1 MLQVSRELLIAAF
14 IPSFAERDVLWF
26 SENAEK
32 IKKLSRADSFWKE
45 HVLFLEEGERASMS
59 EFLPSLD
66 SLHYEKVQTVSAH
79 GEFSTLGGTVTIFPL
94 NSDRPARIEFL
105 GNTIERIAFLEQKE
119 VAQEVRAA
127 DEGEPR
133 QRREW
138 LLKKEMLK
146 REISHLHNLKEGDF
160 VVHLDHGIGI
170 FRGMLPNWSGS
181 GETYYL
187 LEYAPPKDSAE
198 HDKLYVPESQAKKL
212 SRYLGLEQPA
222 IHRLSGTVWEHAKK
236 KVTEDAQAFA
246 KELIELYSKRH
257 IARRAAYAIGAEQK
271 EFEGLFEHT
280 ETHDQQQA
288 IEDVLADM
296 QKSEPMDRLV
306 CGDVGFGK
314 TEVAMRAAFAAVYA
328 GKQVAVLCPTTVLA
342 DQHAETFKSR
352 FAKFP
357 VSIGML
363 SRFETKQ
370 AQKET
375 VRKLKE
381 GKVDIVIGTHRILSK
396 DVDFKNL
403 GMLIIDEEQ
412 RFGVRQK
419 EKLKKFRENID
430 VLSLSA
436 TPIPRTLYLALS
448 GMRAISTIATPPLG
462 RQTIETFILPY
473 NRDVIKKAIE
483 YERARHGQVYF
494 LHNKIET
501 IEKVKET
508 LKELVPKAKFEAVHG
523 RTGEVRLRAVMHA
536 FKEKKFDVL
545 VATTIIENGLDI
557 KNANTLIVDDATR
570 LGLAQAYQIRGRIG
584 RAEHKAHAYFL
595 YPSKVLSEDA
605 KKRLEALQ
613 EATELGSGYF
623 IAQRDLEIRG
633 AGNILGKKQSGAVN
647 AIGLNLYCQILN
659 EAVEKLSIEVQ
670 PR

>member
-1 MLQVSRELLIAAF
+1 MTDAKEIMIAAF

-32 IKKLSRADSFWKE
+32 IKKLARADSFWKE
-45 HVLFLEEGERASMS
+45 HILFLEEGERVSMS
-59 EFLPSLD
+59 EFLRSLD
-66 SLHYEKVQTVSAH
+66 SLHYEKVQTVAAH
-79 GEFSTLGGTVTIFPL
+79 GEFSTLGGTVTVFPL
-94 NSDRPARIEFL
+94 NSDRLTRIEFL
-105 GNTIERIAFLEQKE
+105 GNTVERITPLEQKE
-119 VAQEVRAA
+119 IAQ
-127 DEGEPR
+127 DK
-133 QRREW
+133 REK
-138 LLKKEMLK
+138 LLKKEMFK

-170 FRGMLPNWSGS
+170 FRGMFESPTPTEGNPTSFSGK
-181 GETYYL
+181 YYL
-187 LEYAPPKDSAE
+187 LEYAPPKDSTE
-198 HDKLYVPESQAKKL
+198 HDKLYVPESQVKKL
-212 SRYLGLEQPA
+212 SRYLGLEQPT

-236 KVTEDAQAFA
+236 KVSEDAIRLA
-246 KELIELYSKRH
+246 KELLELYALRH
-257 IARRAAYAIGAEQK
+257 QARRTPYPALVREQHD
-271 EFEGLFEHT
+271 FDARFEHV

-296 QKSEPMDRLV
+296 QKTEPMDRLV

-342 DQHAETFKSR
+342 DQHYETFKNR

-357 VSIGML
+357 VAIGML

-396 DVDFKNL
+396 DVAFKNVGL
-403 GMLIIDEEQ
+403 LIIDEEQ

-419 EKLKKFRENID
+419 EKLKAMRENID

-448 GMRAISTIATPPLG
+448 GMRAISTITTPPLG

-473 NRDVIKKAIE
+473 SKDVIRKAIE
-483 YERARHGQVYF
+483 YERGRRGQVYF

-523 RTGEVRLRAVMHA
+523 RVGEARLRAVMRA

-605 KKRLEALQ
+605 KKRLEALK
-613 EATELGSGYF
+613 EATELGAGYF

-633 AGNILGKKQSGAVN
+633 AGNILGKKQSGSVN
-647 AIGLNLYCQILN
+647 AVGLNLYCQMLAD
-659 EAVEKLSIEVQ
+659 AVESLQNFSH
-670 PR
+670 